1 MRLPFRLTGI
11 IFALLAATVQAEPVA
26 RAYYIV
32 GEVDRSGAV
41 EIHSVSE
48 VLIRGAIAS
57 DAHSIEAERPPRHGN
72 DRISVAVRDGS
83 DRLLSRQELDVEF
96 QIRGEHALP
105 TGEIVAHHVELDRT
119 AFVLRIPAENAVSL
133 ELRSVTTSRVTRSRI
148 ADLPHQNRN
157 LPASVTSN
165 ALATDDAS
173 SANRV
178 DLLILGDGY
187 TAAEASKFVEDAAA
201 MAETFFSLSP
211 YAEYRNYVKAISH
224 FVPSA
229 QSGADHPPCA
239 DPSKDPDPK
248 EGTFVD
254 TAFNASYCRNGI
266 QRLLTVDFSRVYA
279 AAAAV
284 PDWDKIVV
292 IVNDTMYGGSGGA
305 IAVGSL
311 HDSAVAILQ
320 HEYGHSFSSL
330 ADEYS
335 SPYPGYPL
343 CNDLTG
349 VLSCEA
355 NVTNHTSRASIKWS
369 SWIAPSTPV
378 PTPDQWT
385 EDVGLFTGAR
395 YQTTGYY
402 RPRFDCMMRQLS
414 APFCEVCRQEYV
426 LRLYK
431 GWGGIPATGVK
442 LVEQTTPLESRI
454 AGTVGQPI
462 SFHASILSPGGGPT
476 TAIQWFVDGEP
487 VPDAT
492 SSSYTFTPTAAR
504 AFVIE
509 VEVRDTTPFVRPVAA
524 AALLTDRRSWT
535 IDISTP
541 GLKRR
546 ATRH

>member
-1 MRLPFRLTGI
+1 MRLPFCLTGI
-11 IFALLAATVQAEPVA
+11 FLVLLAATAHAEPVTP
-26 RAYYIV
+26 AYYIV
-32 GEVDRSGAV
+32 GEIDRNGAV
-41 EIHSVSE
+41 ELHSVSK
-48 VLIRGAIAS
+48 VLIRGVLTSAAYPVES
-57 DAHSIEAERPPRHGN
+57 ARQTRPGQ
-72 DRISVAVRDGS
+72 DRISVAVRDAN
-83 DRLLSRQELDVEF
+83 DRLLSRQEFDVEF
-96 QIRGEHALP
+96 LIRGEHALN
-105 TGEIVAHHVELDRT
+105 GEIVAHRVELDRA
-119 AFVLRIPAENAVSL
+119 AFVVRIPADNAESL
-133 ELRSVTTSRVTRSRI
+133 ELRSIATGRVTRSRI
-148 ADLPHQNRN
+148 ADLPREGRN
-157 LPASVTSN
+157 PLASVTSD
-165 ALATDDAS
+165 ALTTDTAS

-187 TAAEASKFVEDAAA
+187 TSAEASKFAEDAGAV
-201 MAETFFSLSP
+201 AEKFFSLSP
-211 YAEYRNYVKAISH
+211 YAEYRNYVKATSH

-320 HEYGHSFSSL
+320 HEYGHSFTSL

-343 CNDLTG
+343 CSDLAG
-349 VLSCEA
+349 FFSCEA
-355 NVTNHTSRASIKWS
+355 NVTNHTSRELIKWS

-378 PTPDQWT
+378 PTPEQWT
-385 EDVGLFTGAR
+385 ADVGLFTGAR

-402 RPRFDCMMRQLS
+402 RPRFDCMMQHLS
-414 APFCEVCRQEYV
+414 ASFCEICRQEYV

-442 LVEQTTPLESRI
+442 LVEQATPSENRI
-454 AGTVGQPI
+454 VGTVGQPI
-462 SFHASILSPGGGPT
+462 SFHASILSPESGPPP
-476 TAIQWFVDGEP
+476 AITWLVDGEP

-492 SSSYTFTPTAAR
+492 SSSYTFTPTSAR
-504 AFVIE
+504 AFV
-509 VEVRDTTPFVRPVAA
+509 VEVQVSDTTPFVHPLAA
-524 AALLTDRRSWT
+524 GALLTDGRSWT
-535 IDISTP
+535 IDIATP

-546 ATRH
+546 ATRR